1 MRILLSRLA
10 ILAFVCAAVAGSGQA
25 SPPPEHPK
33 KIWYNEDVERLRP
46 DWRPE
51 PVLSLSMG
59 QDQPA
64 LMGTPHLVREEVA
77 VTSAPVPISS
87 ESETKAEQETTVEPK
102 IAPEPPDRRA
112 QPDFWQKEM
121 APLQAELGQVEDLM
135 GRIQRTRATGE
146 GISNGVNL
154 LDNSSRLSP
163 ENQIQLLGQ
172 RRAQLLQKISDLE
185 DEARRANIPP
195 GWLRQTL
202 AS

>member
-10 ILAFVCAAVAGSGQA
+10 ILAFVCAAVAGSAQA
-25 SPPPEHPK
+25 APPSEQPK
-33 KIWYNEDVERLRP
+33 KTWYNEDVERLRP

-51 PVLSLSMG
+51 LVVME
-59 QDQPA
+59 
-64 LMGTPHLVREEVA
+64 TPNGAREVA
-77 VTSAPVPISS
+77 VASARLPIRP
-87 ESETKAEQETTVEPK
+87 ESETIAGHEVIVELK
-102 IAPEPPDRRA
+102 IASEPPDRRA

-121 APLQAELGQVEDLM
+121 APLQAELARVEDQIA
-135 GRIQRTRATGE
+135 RIQRTLATGQ

-172 RRAQLLQKISDLE
+172 RRSELLQKISDLE